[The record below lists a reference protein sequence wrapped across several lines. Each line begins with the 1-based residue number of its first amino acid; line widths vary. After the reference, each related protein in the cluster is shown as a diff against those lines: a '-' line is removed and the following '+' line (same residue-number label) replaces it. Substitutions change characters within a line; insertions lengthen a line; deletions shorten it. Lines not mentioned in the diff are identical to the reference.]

1 MAGMQPQAA
10 ALRIGISG
18 WRYPPWRGVF
28 YPDGLAQKDELAY
41 ASRQLPTIEL
51 NGSFY
56 SLQTPGRYAAWYA
69 ATPAGFTF
77 SIKAPRYVT
86 HVLRLR
92 DVRLPL
98 ANFFASGLLRL
109 DDKLGPI
116 LWQLPPSLPFSA
128 ASIEA
133 FLALLPHDTQ
143 AAQRLARRCEP
154 RMRGRASFA
163 IDRCRPLRHALE
175 VRHHSFADPAFVA
188 LLRRHGVAL
197 VVADT
202 AGKWPSLEDVTADFM
217 SLRLHGDKAIY
228 RSGYTKP
235 ALLRWAARIRA
246 WASGAEPAHARRVC
260 DHPGPA
266 APWRDVYCYFDNDMK
281 VRAPTDARTLMRLL
295 RLPMAPVDGSSH
307 LAGSAP

>member
-69 ATPAGFTF
+69 ATPGGFTF

-202 AGKWPSLEDVTADFM
+202 A
-217 SLRLHGDKAIY
+217 
-228 RSGYTKP
+228 
-235 ALLRWAARIRA
+235 
-246 WASGAEPAHARRVC
+246 SGAEPAHARRVC

>member
-69 ATPAGFTF
+69 ATPGGFTF

-163 IDRCRPLRHALE
+163 I
-175 VRHHSFADPAFVA
+175 
-188 LLRRHGVAL
+188 
-197 VVADT
+197 
-202 AGKWPSLEDVTADFM
+202 
-217 SLRLHGDKAIY
+217 Y